1 MQNQE
6 EPGFLVL
13 RGFGWFRVVRRESV
27 ICDLSTTQ
35 QRSPKRNAA
44 ETASPRDFAHGNGAH
59 APQDCTN
66 ALHQAATKSDYG
78 TALHGRPAA
87 AQPGHLGLGGGDAR
101 RAVRAL
107 PVPVPAA
114 ARAAA
119 DVGPARPRRA
129 VLAPRSRR
137 QAGAQRRPARAV
149 GAAVFRLHQVP
160 RHLPR
165 RARQGADGARAARG
179 PRARRAP
186 GLHHD
191 RPRPRHAA
199 AAEDVLCRPRL
210 PSEDPRAHRI
220 ARGAPPRA
228 ARAPHAPGPAVCDER
243 G

>member
-1 MQNQE
+1 M
-6 EPGFLVL
+6 PCTWFSVVLAGWLV
-13 RGFGWFRVVRRESV
+13 GRESV
-27 ICDLSTTQ
+27 ICETIETSTTPE
-35 QRSPKRNAA
+35 RSPKRNAA
-44 ETASPRDFAHGNGAH
+44 EAASPRDFAHSARAH

-66 ALHQAATKSDYG
+66 ALHQAATKRNG
-78 TALHGRPAA
+78 AAQHRRPAA

-137 QAGAQRRPARAV
+137 QACAQRRPARAV

-220 ARGAPPRA
+220 ARGAPRRA